1 MSLNRTLSITAVLCT
16 VFVFASCAPVPR
28 DFYKP
33 AYKGGSLVSR
43 GCGSSGPQD
52 TVKILLESGVKVQI
66 RASSGDS
73 HPELANFYLDASLTA
88 AEGVE
93 FQLLTDYIIV
103 KDNNSPNRWK
113 LKVNYLSTNKE
124 NYPGPKSLIIDRTF
138 NGLSLEQVKRV
149 KESDSESG
157 YISVP
162 VLSKLNGKTH
172 SYEVAFGRK
181 RYFDTGMSF
190 SIHTSEI
197 KSRLESFSIFY
208 PEIVINGKRV
218 VLGEVRFDRV
228 QYIGIDP
235 LNC

>member
-1 MSLNRTLSITAVLCT
+1 MNRTLSTIGGLCT
-16 VFVFASCAPVPR
+16 VFVLASCAPVLR

-33 AYKGGSLVSR
+33 AYKGGRLVSG
-43 GCGSSGPQD
+43 GCGSSGPPD
-52 TVKILLESGVKVQI
+52 TVKILLESGVEVQI
-66 RASSGDS
+66 TASSSDS
-73 HPELANFYLDASLTA
+73 HPELANFYLYARLTA
-88 AEGVE
+88 PEGVE
-93 FQLLTDYIIV
+93 FQLLTDYIMV
-103 KDNNSPNRWK
+103 KDNNSPNGWK
-113 LKVNYLSTNKE
+113 LKINDLSTKKE
-124 NYPGPKSLIIDRTF
+124 NYPGSEGLIIERTF
-138 NGLSLEQVKRV
+138 NGLSPEQVDRV
-149 KESDSESG
+149 KESDSKWG

-172 SYEVAFGRK
+172 SYDVAFGRK
-181 RYFDTGMSF
+181 KYFDTGMSF

-218 VLGEVRFDRV
+218 VLSEVQFDRV